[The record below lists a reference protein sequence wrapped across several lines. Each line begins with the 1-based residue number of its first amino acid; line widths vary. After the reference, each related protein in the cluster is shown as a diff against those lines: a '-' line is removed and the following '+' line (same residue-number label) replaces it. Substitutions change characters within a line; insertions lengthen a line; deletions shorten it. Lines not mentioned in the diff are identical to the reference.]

1 MFGAQVTGAV
11 LGCFIAPLCF
21 WLFWTAFPIG
31 VPGTTYFAPCE
42 PRGVGLTDSVFPP
55 GRFPSGLSLAVAGC

>member
-1 MFGAQVTGAV
+1 MFGAQLVGAV
-11 LGCFIAPLCF
+11 LGCVIAPLCF

-42 PRGVGLTDSVFPP
+42 R
-55 GRFPSGLSLAVAGC
+55 